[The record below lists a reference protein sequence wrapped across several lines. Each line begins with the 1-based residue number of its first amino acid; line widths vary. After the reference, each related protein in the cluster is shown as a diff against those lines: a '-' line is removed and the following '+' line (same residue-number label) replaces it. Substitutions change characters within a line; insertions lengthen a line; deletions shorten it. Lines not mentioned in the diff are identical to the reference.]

1 MTRHRQLTS
10 SLPDVQV
17 EPAWEVALLFPGQ
30 GAWSEEDYLA
40 LDTNQLVELSS
51 GTIEVLPMPT
61 DQHQAI
67 VGYLYTLLLTF
78 ARSVGG
84 VVRPAPLRLRLWPGK
99 FREPDLLLLTSA
111 SDPRRQADFWHGAD
125 LVVEVVSA
133 DNPARDTKKKRH
145 EYAQAGIPEYWIVNP
160 LTETVTVLQLVETQ
174 YVEYGSFRRGD
185 TATSACFPELQADV
199 AAVLDA
205 P

>member
-1 MTRHRQLTS
+1 MTARNTVTA
-10 SLPDVQV
+10 LPDVQV
-17 EPAWEVALLFPGQ
+17 EPAWEVALLFPAQ
-30 GAWSEEDYLA
+30 GAWSEDDYLA
-40 LDTNQLVELSS
+40 LDTNQFVELSN
-51 GTIEVLPMPT
+51 GQIEVLPMPT

-78 ARSVGG
+78 AQRSGG
-84 VVRPAPLRLRLWPGK
+84 VVRLAPLRMRLWPGK
-99 FREPDLLLLTSA
+99 FREPDLLLLRKADDT
-111 SDPRRQADFWHGAD
+111 RRQAEFWSGAD

-160 LTETVTVLQLVETQ
+160 LTETVTVLHLT
-174 YVEYGSFRRGD
+174 GSHYTEHGTFRRGEL
-185 TATSACFPELQADV
+185 ASSASFPTLQADV
-199 AAVLDA
+199 TTIFEA

>member
-1 MTRHRQLTS
+1 MTVPISTVTA
-10 SLPDVQV
+10 LPDVQV
-17 EPAWEVALLFPGQ
+17 EPAWEIALLFPAQ

-40 LDTNQLVELSS
+40 LDTNQFVELSN
-51 GTIEVLPMPT
+51 GQIEVLPMPN

-78 ARSVGG
+78 AHSMGG
-84 VVRPAPLRLRLWPGK
+84 VARLAPLRMRLWPGK
-99 FREPDLLLLTSA
+99 FREPDLLLLLKADDT
-111 SDPRRQADFWHGAD
+111 RRQAEFWSGAD
-125 LVVEVVSA
+125 LVIEVVSA

-160 LTETVTVLQLVETQ
+160 LTETITVLKLTGNHYTEH
-174 YVEYGSFRRGD
+174 GSFRRGEI
-185 TATSACFPELQADV
+185 AISAGFPALQADV
-199 AAVLDA
+199 ATVFDA